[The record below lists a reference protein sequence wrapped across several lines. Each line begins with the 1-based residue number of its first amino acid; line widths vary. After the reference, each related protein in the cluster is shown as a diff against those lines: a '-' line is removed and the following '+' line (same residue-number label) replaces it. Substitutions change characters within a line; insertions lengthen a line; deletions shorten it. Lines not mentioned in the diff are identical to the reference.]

1 MLRDCLLRPCSRS
14 DAMVLPL
21 SVARDGVAVMSV
33 LFLTL
38 FGKDGGEGSI
48 VECGD
53 RMITLSRSHTDGG
66 DDSGAT
72 IALSLSPNEGGDGS
86 GSTVTLSLFLSLSK

>member
-1 MLRDCLLRPCSRS
+1 
-14 DAMVLPL
+14 MVLHPV
-21 SVARDGVAVMSV
+21 VAWDGVAVMSV

-53 RMITLSRSHTDGG
+53 RMRES
-66 DDSGAT
+66 
-72 IALSLSPNEGGDGS
+72 EGGVLDGKYLL
-86 GSTVTLSLFLSLSK
+86 GAVALA